1 MRSRRLLVVSLVV
14 VVALSLAA
22 CATPTVNDGRM
33 QVVAS
38 TNVYGDIARMIGGGK
53 VDVTSI
59 ISDPSQDPH
68 SFEANAH
75 VQLALSKATVIIEN
89 GGGYDDWVGT
99 LLRGANNP
107 GAVVLNATTISGYD
121 AGVGFNE
128 HLWYDFPTVR
138 KVVEQLVAALSQ
150 QAPASATE
158 FRSNADSFEKSLADL
173 ESREVAIKASS
184 RGTGVAITEPV
195 PLYLLTA
202 VGLTNVT
209 PAAFSA
215 AVEAGTGVSPL
226 VLAQTLALFTDHT
239 AKLLVYN
246 AQSSGPE
253 TKHVL
258 AAATQAGVPV
268 VAVTET
274 LPAGKDYLGWMSAN
288 IDAIAAALA

>member
-1 MRSRRLLVVSLVV
+1 MRSRRLLVVSLA

-22 CATPTVNDGRM
+22 CATPTVNDGRVR
-33 QVVAS
+33 VVAS
-38 TNVYGDIARMIGGGK
+38 TNVYGDIARTIGGGK